1 METLIDLDKS
11 LFVFLNLLGS
21 EFFDSLWM
29 FITDKKSSIP
39 LYLFLIYYI
48 YFKLSKKEFLK
59 CMIIIILLIV
69 FTDQTSG
76 FFKDYFERLRPC
88 HDSTINDFFRIV
100 KTSCGGLYGFFSAHA
115 ANSFALASF
124 FYFSFKSFSSNFKYL
139 FLWAIV
145 VSYSRIYI
153 GVHFPADVIFGLFF
167 GMFLGYLFSL
177 ASFKVKL

>member
-1 METLIDLDKS
+1 MEILVDLDKS
-11 LFVFLNLLGS
+11 LFIFLNSLGL
-21 EFFDSLWM
+21 ELFDSLWM
-29 FITDKKSSIP
+29 FITDKRSSIP

-48 YFKLSKKEFLK
+48 YKKLSNTEFIKYLVF
-59 CMIIIILLIV
+59 IIILIV
-69 FTDQTSG
+69 FTDQTSNL
-76 FFKDYFERLRPC
+76 FKDYFERLRPC
-88 HDSTINDFFRIV
+88 HDETINSHIRIV
-100 KTSCGGLYGFFSAHA
+100 KASCGGLYGFFSAHA

-167 GMFLGYLFSL
+167 GMFLGYLFSQ

>member
-59 CMIIIILLIV
+59 FMIIIILLIV

-88 HDSTINDFFRIV
+88 HDATINDFFRIV
-100 KTSCGGLYGFFSAHA
+100 KASCGGLYGFFSAHA
-115 ANSFALASF
+115 ANSFALATF
-124 FYFSFKSFSSNFKYL
+124 FYFSFKKFSSNLKYL
-139 FLWAIV
+139 FLWAAI

-153 GVHFPADVIFGLFF
+153 GVHFPGDIIFGSCFGFIAGYFF
-167 GMFLGYLFSL
+167 STIHNKINL
-177 ASFKVKL
+177 